1 MEKPSKPQKLQ
12 EKGNGRDDTVQY
24 IIKQLNPV
32 SGQPR
37 GDVSSAI
44 SAVHTHRGAN
54 QTKKREKK
62 MKGKG
67 RVFMCR

>member
-12 EKGNGRDDTVQY
+12 EKGNGRDDTVQF

-54 QTKKREKK
+54 QTKKKREKNER
-62 MKGKG
+62 KGTSFH
-67 RVFMCR
+67 V